1 MGWTDEA
8 HKAIDEFSRNLK
20 DRLIYGTQKKK
31 DSLEDASSE
40 VNPPKEEDEEKKSE
54 SGFVKAAKVVK

>member
-40 VNPPKEEDEEKKSE
+40 VNLPKEDEEKKSE